1 MKFQLC
7 MCKKHFFLHG
17 NFFDETGPWIKEV
30 GGLIHLSG
38 DMFCQT
44 DALAFIQES
53 LNSEKITL
61 EEACALGRDQ
71 ALLSLPEERPSN
83 LELYQKNE
91 KKRVENLVTKEGKR
105 QMLFMKEPQYSLKR
119 FMAWLER
126 QW

>member
-1 MKFQLC
+1 MKFQIC
-7 MCKKHFFLHG
+7 TCKKHFFLHG
-17 NFFDETGPWIKEV
+17 HFFDETGPWIKEV

-91 KKRVENLVTKEGKR
+91 KKRVEKLVTEEGIR
-105 QMLFMKEPQYSLKR
+105 QLNTFLEPKYSLKR
-119 FMAWLER
+119 LIMRIRR